1 MRQSIKRWS
10 VLVAALGLSLG
21 LWWGAICLPL
31 RDALLHAAGEEAP
44 GPSVVARPESE
55 VPAPF
60 FHFAWGGTAFLLA
73 LGALSWRGRCAIS
86 GPGTGACWRP

>member
-60 FHFAWGGTAFLLA
+60 SA
-73 LGALSWRGRCAIS
+73 S
-86 GPGTGACWRP
+86 PGEARRFCWRWGH

>member
-31 RDALLHAAGEEAP
+31 RDALLPVSYTHLTLP
-44 GPSVVARPESE
+44 
-55 VPAPF
+55 
-60 FHFAWGGTAFLLA
+60 TI
-73 LGALSWRGRCAIS
+73 AIV
-86 GPGTGACWRP
+86 